1 MTWIPWSSSPS
12 STSSATTPSSA
23 SNVVKDDVARLKKVI
38 EEDKAALL
46 ARLSSIP
53 PPVLGSTTFV
63 VGVLFGLGA
72 QYVYARYLR
81 RIPNADW
88 VTPDMLARRRWIKG
102 YVTRCLP
109 PTLAR
114 PVGDADN
121 FRLYHTPGIGWRWP
135 LKFRRIPLGRADL
148 KDKTIHIRMAGVDAP
163 EAGHFG
169 RAAQPFAEESLA
181 WLKSQVENKFVYCQ
195 LIRRDQYGRIVAVPH
210 LKPRFL
216 PGLFATGKNLPLEML
231 RAGWGSVYE
240 QAGAEYGL
248 RGVEEFLRVQ
258 SEAQNARRGIWK
270 HGTTGETPAE
280 YKRRYREAAVSGEP
294 VAPPPANPPPEEFGG
309 GWLRRLLR
317 LGR

>member
-1 MTWIPWSSSPS
+1 MPSWIPWSSVSPPPS
-12 STSSATTPSSA
+12 ESAVKKSA
-23 SNVVKDDVARLKKVI
+23 VAQLKETL
-38 EEDKAALL
+38 EEDQAALL

-53 PPVLGSTTFV
+53 PPILGSTTFA

-81 RIPNADW
+81 RIPNAEW

-102 YVTRCLP
+102 YVTS
-109 PTLAR
+109 
-114 PVGDADN
+114 VGDADN
-121 FRLYHTPGIGWRWP
+121 FRVYHTPGIGWRWP
-135 LKFRRIPLGRADL
+135 LKFRSIPVGRTDL

-169 RAAQPFAEESLA
+169 RSAQPFSSESLA
-181 WLKSQVENKFVYCQ
+181 WLKNQVENKFVYCQ

-216 PGLFATGKNLPLEML
+216 SGLFATGKNLPLEML

-240 QAGAEYGL
+240 QAGAEYGM

-270 HGTTGETPAE
+270 HGTQGETPAE
-280 YKRRYREAAVSGEP
+280 YKRRYRDAATSGEA
-294 VAPPPANPPPEEFGG
+294 VAPPPASPPPEESSG